1 MSIGKDDF
9 AAAGVSPDSDFAL
22 GVIIHGVRNEQ
33 TIYVARK
40 AELDSGAAAWKKV
53 ADVDDEVTDVEN
65 HGSEL
70 YLLCHKDAPALQ
82 GAGDERR
89 TRTWPMRGW

>member
-1 MSIGKDDF
+1 
-9 AAAGVSPDSDFAL
+9 
-22 GVIIHGVRNEQ
+22 VRNEQ

-65 HGSEL
+65 HGNEL
-70 YLLCHKDAPALQ
+70 YLLCHKDALRYKVLKRAP
-82 GAGDERR
+82 R
-89 TRTWPMRGW
+89 TRTSPTRAW